1 MNKSILLVNKP
12 DNRPTVYTWCSVT
25 NLKETDDLDDNAYGD
40 AYASGEFSI
49 DGAQVLYIGYLNG
62 FGTCISFRG
71 RNVTKFK
78 SIELTRMDT
87 MQKALCTQKRSSD
100 RYSYYIATGSTVIS
114 PSDVGKVFQVRIKYD
129 K

>member
-1 MNKSILLVNKP
+1 MNKSILLVDKP

-25 NLKETDDLDDNAYGD
+25 YLKETDYLDDDAYGD
-40 AYASGEFSI
+40 AYAVGEFSI
-49 DGAQVLYIGYLNG
+49 DDENVLYIGYLNG
-62 FGTCISFRG
+62 YGTCISFRRRG
-71 RNVTKFK
+71 VTKFK

-87 MQKALCTQKRSSD
+87 MQKALCTQKRNVD
-100 RYSYYIATGSTVIS
+100 WRSYYIANGSTVIS

>member
-1 MNKSILLVNKP
+1 MNKSILLVGKP

-25 NLKETDDLDDNAYGD
+25 YLKETDGLRDAAYGD
-40 AYASGEFSI
+40 AYAPGEFSI

-62 FGTCISFRG
+62 YGTCISFR
-71 RNVTKFK
+71 NYVTKFK

-87 MQKALCTQKRSSD
+87 MQKALCTQRSISGT
-100 RYSYYIATGSTVIS
+100 SYYMANGSTVIS